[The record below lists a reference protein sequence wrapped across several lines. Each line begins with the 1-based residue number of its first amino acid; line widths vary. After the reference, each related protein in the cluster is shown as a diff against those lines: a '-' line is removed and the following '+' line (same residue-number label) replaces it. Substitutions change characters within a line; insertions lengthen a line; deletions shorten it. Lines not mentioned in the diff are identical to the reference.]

1 MKFYDL
7 WSIDKCWLRW
17 KEYETSH
24 TFKRK
29 TVDLSRSYS
38 VCSWTGIE
46 PPHLHSHSLR
56 GERQANDWQS
66 MTCKFIQATMK
77 LATKTCNLF
86 CASYHSRIKSILQC
100 NKSSFCRLHKAVELL
115 TNFCNNFS
123 QPATIWFVAR
133 QVWPMGGINRC
144 CWRPRTQ
151 QSGDRTF
158 ARHLNNGT
166 QYPKFG
172 PVSALVSN

>member
-1 MKFYDL
+1 ML
-7 WSIDKCWLRW
+7 V
-17 KEYETSH
+17 
-24 TFKRK
+24 
-29 TVDLSRSYS
+29 TVKGIWGVTHFQEENSGFVPVLLSLLLNWNRA
-38 VCSWTGIE
+38 

-56 GERQANDWQS
+56 GETQANDWQS

-86 CASYHSRIKSILQC
+86 CASYHSRIKSILPC

-144 CWRPRTQ
+144 CWRSRTQ

-172 PVSALVSN
+172 PVSTYMLFKN

>member
-1 MKFYDL
+1 ML
-7 WSIDKCWLRW
+7 V
-17 KEYETSH
+17 
-24 TFKRK
+24 
-29 TVDLSRSYS
+29 TVKGIWGVTHFQEENSGFFPVLLSLLLN
-38 VCSWTGIE
+38 WN
-46 PPHLHSHSLR
+46 LHSHSLR
-56 GERQANDWQS
+56 GETQANDWQS

-86 CASYHSRIKSILQC
+86 CASYHSRIKSILPSK
-100 NKSSFCRLHKAVELL
+100 KSSFCRLHKAVELL

-144 CWRPRTQ
+144 CWRSRTQ

-166 QYPKFG
+166 QYPKSG